1 MSPLT
6 GREDVSKRH
15 PCRDWSTVANQPSP
29 TAPQSPASS
38 TIRLAIRAA
47 TLIGS
52 RPLGQVSTETG
63 KALVLAQPLGL
74 PLPLP
79 PALLDALLP
88 FPLLPALLAPLLPFP
103 LLPALLAPLLP
114 FPLPPALLDPLL
126 PLPLPPALLDP
137 LLPLPLP
144 PALLEPLLPL
154 PLPPALLDFP
164 LALLLPLLMPTALPL
179 PLLQALLAFPLVRLA
194 LFWLRSAALSLPLP
208 RPLLGR
214 VVSVVV
220 PLMTGT
226 PSKLHTDLV
235 PMPSTSSGVSVV
247 TVASCPGRM
256 SLTRSLMVSCTCT
269 TPRLTSTLAPRW
281 SERTVN
287 RVPLTTAARN
297 GVCTEKC

>member
-63 KALVLAQPLGL
+63 EALVLAQPLGL

-79 PALLDALLP
+79 LPPALLDALLP
-88 FPLLPALLAPLLPFP
+88 L
-103 LLPALLAPLLP
+103 
-114 FPLPPALLDPLL
+114 PLPPALLDPLL
-126 PLPLPPALLDP
+126 PLPLPPALLDPLLPLPLPLPPALLEP

-179 PLLQALLAFPLVRLA
+179 PLLPALLAFPLVRLA
-194 LFWLRSAALSLPLP
+194 LFWLRSGALSLPLP